1 MEDLVIK
8 MEELIQ
14 AINNNNVPVWI
25 TYVSIIVPIILSVVV
40 IVTTLLQHRQ
50 NKQLQ
55 KAISDRDVN
64 FQMHEEILKIYSTF
78 EDFHDFVM
86 LNSNLVA
93 VISNNKRLSSFFD
106 GVNKFQIK
114 LSHASNHVK
123 LIFEDKKLKNII
135 SNIHEMF
142 FSFIKEFSE
151 YYNSGKIEENSE
163 TAWTLMND
171 QFKIKKGEY
180 WKLLSNKKVY
190 ENFKKLYK
198 DEHVNKLQTSIN
210 NLRFL
215 VYGILKSLFFVY
227 CVSNFA

>member
-180 WKLLSNKKVY
+180 WKLLSNKKAY